1 MTENEKEAEVK
12 VRSAMLTDVGI
23 VREHNEDSAMVDED
37 SRFFVVADGMG
48 GHAAGEVASAMAV
61 AEVRKA
67 LGSSDDQLEGHAKS
81 PTEDGRQ
88 EVAQVLEEAVRDA
101 HRAVFERGVAE
112 PEKQG
117 MGTTLDVVLLCGN
130 EAFVA
135 HVGDSRTY
143 LLRNGT
149 AAQITTDHTVA
160 EVLVIEGKLSAEEAL
175 VSPLRTILVNA
186 LGVSAE
192 VGVELAHLT
201 LHQDDRL
208 LMCSDGLHD
217 YFPQDQELHDMVLA
231 DVPEDALRKLVDA
244 AKERGGHDNITA
256 VIVEVLKAPA
266 VPESTAATVPI
277 IRATS
282 DGIPHAIGKEDTLPV
297 DAIALTPPQSAAD
310 DARSSNSSG
319 SAADAQPD
327 GGDDDIE
334 GEFALRGEEDYRAT
348 VPIRMPKMA
357 GRRARSE
364 TQDGIGEP
372 RSFGGEPTVELQPD
386 GSPAPLA
393 QSKDKVAAVAAAV
406 AAAKDEDAEESD
418 AKNKT
423 VSKDT
428 DDASKSSAKKP
439 SKKKSKKS
447 SKKNSKK
454 VAQKGDS

>member
-1 MTENEKEAEVK
+1 
-12 VRSAMLTDVGI
+12 
-23 VREHNEDSAMVDED
+23 
-37 SRFFVVADGMG
+37 
-48 GHAAGEVASAMAV
+48 
-61 AEVRKA
+61 
-67 LGSSDDQLEGHAKS
+67 
-81 PTEDGRQ
+81 
-88 EVAQVLEEAVRDA
+88 
-101 HRAVFERGVAE
+101 
-112 PEKQG
+112 
-117 MGTTLDVVLLCGN
+117 MGTTLDVVLLCGQ

-231 DVPEDALRKLVDA
+231 DSPDDALAKLIEA

-256 VIVEVLKAPA
+256 VIVEVQQAPP
-266 VPESTAATVPI
+266 VPESTAAPQPI

-297 DAIALTPPQSAAD
+297 DAIALTPPQAAAD
-310 DARSSNSSG
+310 RVQSNPGDVQSS
-319 SAADAQPD
+319 
-327 GGDDDIE
+327 DDDDDVE
-334 GEFALRGEEDYRAT
+334 GEVALRGEEDYRAT
-348 VPIRMPKMA
+348 VPIRMPSKA
-357 GRRARSE
+357 KRLARSQTE
-364 TQDGIGEP
+364 DGMGEP

-386 GSPAPLA
+386 SAGAAPAVDESNA
-393 QSKDKVAAVAAAV
+393 DAAKDSNADGAAKGDDD
-406 AAAKDEDAEESD
+406 AAAKTSG
-418 AKNKT
+418 
-423 VSKDT
+423 SK
-428 DDASKSSAKKP
+428 KSSKKG
-439 SKKKSKKS
+439 SKKK